1 MIDLQELCYKLSI
14 KLQHVLYQQVDVA
27 LLMEYFSDEQSV
39 KLKVNT
45 LDMLRETH
53 DIIYHIRSYNYITR
67 NDIFFVV

>member
-39 KLKVNT
+39 KLKVKT
-45 LDMLRETH
+45 LDMLRKH
-53 DIIYHIRSYNYITR
+53 MI
-67 NDIFFVV
+67 